1 MVTVVESVRCCL
13 VKEPQ
18 PKPIW
23 AALAL
28 CVPVILINPH
38 GYKLWLFFLETIPRA
53 RGITEWNPLPV
64 FSPYLFHFKIMAL
77 LFFAGLASKH
87 PKRAWELS
95 IMLFGVFF
103 AFRHQRHTVLAGILL
118 TPFVPLALSALLD
131 RPGFKNLK
139 ALSWLNKASLGI
151 LGILILVVGGF
162 NAVHYAR
169 ANFKIQIDPRQY
181 PVHAVHF
188 MLDNGIKGNFL
199 VFFDWGEYLIW
210 KFPGSKVS
218 IDGRLWT
225 VYPEKVVRQNSIFQ
239 GEMPGWEHMLKLY
252 RHDAILTIKK
262 NRGLE
267 EREDWVKIYE
277 DDLTRLFIPKTDP
290 ASPLLQRFYDKKLI
304 FRTED
309 PSFEFP

>member
-1 MVTVVESVRCCL
+1 
-13 VKEPQ
+13 
-18 PKPIW
+18 
-23 AALAL
+23 
-28 CVPVILINPH
+28 
-38 GYKLWLFFLETIPRA
+38 
-53 RGITEWNPLPV
+53 
-64 FSPYLFHFKIMAL
+64 
-77 LFFAGLASKH
+77 
-87 PKRAWELS
+87 
-95 IMLFGVFF
+95 
-103 AFRHQRHTVLAGILL
+103 
-118 TPFVPLALSALLD
+118 
-131 RPGFKNLK
+131 
-139 ALSWLNKASLGI
+139 
-151 LGILILVVGGF
+151 
-162 NAVHYAR
+162 
-169 ANFKIQIDPRQY
+169 
-181 PVHAVHF
+181 